1 MFDPAAAISDLDQEL
16 GESGQSVTLSRP
28 GAGAVADLVCQAF
41 VRGYKPEQ
49 LVGEITQQDS
59 LVILSPTALAAGAWQ
74 VPEVGDRVKVGAVW
88 KRVQA
93 AGAIYMA
100 GVLVRVELQV
110 LGS

>member
-28 GAGAVADLVCQAF
+28 AGGPADLVCQAF

-49 LVGEITQQDS
+49 LVGAITQQDS
-59 LVILSPTALAAGAWQ
+59 LVILSPTALAAVAWP
-74 VPEVGDRVKVGAVW
+74 VPEGGDRVKVGAVW

-93 AGAIYMA
+93 AGPIYMA